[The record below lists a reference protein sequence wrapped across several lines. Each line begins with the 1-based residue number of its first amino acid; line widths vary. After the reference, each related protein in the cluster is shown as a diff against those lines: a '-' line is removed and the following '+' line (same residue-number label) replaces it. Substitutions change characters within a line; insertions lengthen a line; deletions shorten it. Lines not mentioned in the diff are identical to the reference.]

1 MDKIEQLKAGIEE
14 TINRPED
21 TDTGNASER
30 DASYCEGRRDGKR
43 DVLKNLLIFI
53 DSLVEEPASGDLED
67 AAEKYAWSHDTVG
80 CTIGNKHYRIPCADA
95 IKTAVMYGAAWQK
108 SRMMKG
114 LCFETKVYL
123 EDDGCAEDY
132 NYTEW
137 LALEN
142 TEISEFPEKELG
154 LKPGDTVQVIM
165 VKEDKENEIL

>member
-1 MDKIEQLKAGIEE
+1 MNKQVEQE
-14 TINRPED
+14 
-21 TDTGNASER
+21 
-30 DASYCEGRRDGKR
+30 
-43 DVLKNLLIFI
+43 
-53 DSLVEEPASGDLED
+53 DLEKEFNRFLD
-67 AAEKYAWSHDTVG
+67 EIEGTP
-80 CTIGNKHYRIPCADA
+80 R
-95 IKTAVMYGAAWQK
+95 MYHSEEQIEWGKDIARHFAAWQK
-108 SRMMKG
+108 NRMMKG

-165 VKEDKENEIL
+165 VKEDGV